1 MKYIEVKPGMKFGQW
16 TVLALGQRGPFT
28 FADCRCTCGQARR
41 IGLNDLLSNKTLRC
55 AKCRDLRFTGAARRT
70 THPDTSRAAQKL
82 HAKRLSLNLS
92 QARFSHLL
100 GVHKLTVSRW
110 EHGKTSVPA
119 HIIKAASKLK
129 KG

>member
-16 TVLALGQRGPFT
+16 TVLALGQQGPFT
-28 FADCRCTCGQARR
+28 HVDCRCTCGRVKRFA
-41 IGLNDLLSNKTLRC
+41 LNILLTHRSLRC
-55 AKCRDLRFTGAARRT
+55 KKCWTLLQTGRPKRT
-70 THPDTSRAAQKL
+70 SHPDASPTAKKL
-82 HAKRLSLNLS
+82 YEKRLSLNLS